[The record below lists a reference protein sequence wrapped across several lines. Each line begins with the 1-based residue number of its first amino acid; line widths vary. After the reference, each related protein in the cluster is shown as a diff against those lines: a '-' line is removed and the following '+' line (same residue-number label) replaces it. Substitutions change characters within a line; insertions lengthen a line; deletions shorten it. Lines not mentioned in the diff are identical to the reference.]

1 MSRKRVNIKYRL
13 APRGTQRRRNQ
24 DRTIREAYRRTGGY
38 DVEGEEI
45 TYAQFR
51 HRVIFKMSSEK
62 LTAKQASLKELNTE
76 VFVSKAQRS
85 RNNLIDAIKDENP
98 ALLQEMYRINRQLR
112 DEKGHFTSLRANMK
126 WDKSKNGYV
135 FGDDFVGQY
144 LIDVSNS
151 PKEIFIT
158 KIA

>member
-1 MSRKRVNIKYRL
+1 MSRRKLSPKYKL
-13 APRGTQRRRNQ
+13 AVRGSSRRRNQ
-24 DRTIREAYRRTGGY
+24 DRAIRAAYRRTGGF
-38 DVEGEEI
+38 DVEGEPI

-51 HRVIFKMSSEK
+51 HRVVAKMASER

-76 VFVSKAQRS
+76 IFVSKGERS
-85 RNNLIDAIKDENP
+85 RNNLIDAIRKENP
-98 ALLQEMYRINRQLR
+98 AVLADMYEINRKLR
-112 DEKGHFTSLRANMK
+112 DEHGHFTSLRKNMR
-126 WDKSKNGYV
+126 WDKQRNAYV
-135 FGDDFVGQY
+135 FGDDFVGEY

>member
-24 DRTIREAYRRTGGY
+24 DRAIREAYRRTGGY

-76 VFVSKAQRS
+76 VFVTKGERS
-85 RNNLIDAIKDENP
+85 RNNLIDAIRKENP
-98 ALLQEMYRINRQLR
+98 ALLAEMYETNRKLR
-112 DEKGHFTSLRANMK
+112 DEHGHFTSLRKNMR
-126 WDKSKNGYV
+126 WDKDRKGYV
-135 FGDDFVGQY
+135 FGDDFVGEY